1 MKLKKIK
8 INGFGKLKNT
18 NIDFKDKINIVHGNN
33 EAGKSTLL
41 RFITGS
47 LFGISKNK
55 EGKDLADYEKYRP
68 WDSQE
73 YSGKITYSLD
83 DGNTYEVFR
92 DFDKRKAILYDKD
105 GLDITN
111 NYGQD
116 KSKGSNFFVEQVGLD
131 ENVFMASN
139 ITSQSEV
146 KLNQSSQGVL
156 VHKMSN
162 LVSTGDDQL
171 NYKKIQSNLKQMQ
184 LERVGTERSSKK
196 PINQVEDEIETNTR
210 QLEELEKQISDAKTG
225 INDKI
230 ELQEDL
236 EHQKSIGYFLSS
248 LKGCYDNYRSQEAEL
263 KALQDLHIETNNKLE
278 QVKSKIDDSA
288 EDNIRAQKFNKG
300 IYILPLIIAIIIC
313 AVVIY
318 CIPNEY
324 KMYSYLSL
332 ILPVL
337 IGIIF
342 IVNKNRFDKRI
353 NEQLEDLF
361 DMQDNVEAQIQILNE
376 NLEEQAAKYDVKKSD
391 YEKHLSEDREAIQN
405 DFKGDLGLTYVME
418 IMALSADELNLE
430 YTQNQND
437 VKALEFKLNN
447 IKNNEAN
454 MQRLNDQIEFLKYK
468 LKKANEQKEEL
479 LKLNASFELAKT
491 CLEEAYQEIK
501 VNVSPEFIDSLSQTI
516 SKVTNNKY
524 NNIKLSEED
533 GLLVEIENGKHVPL
547 DNYLSIGTI
556 DQMYMSLRL
565 NSVKELS
572 EEKLPIILDE
582 VFAYYDNDRLE
593 NILKFI
599 SENYSNQI
607 LIFTCS
613 DREKQAL
620 DNLKIKYNFIELK

>member
-1 MKLKKIK
+1 M
-8 INGFGKLKNT
+8 
-18 NIDFKDKINIVHGNN
+18 
-33 EAGKSTLL
+33 
-41 RFITGS
+41 
-47 LFGISKNK
+47 
-55 EGKDLADYEKYRP
+55 
-68 WDSQE
+68 
-73 YSGKITYSLD
+73 
-83 DGNTYEVFR
+83 
-92 DFDKRKAILYDKD
+92 YDKD

-332 ILPVL
+332 EEILV
-337 IGIIF
+337 F
-342 IVNKNRFDKRI
+342 
-353 NEQLEDLF
+353 
-361 DMQDNVEAQIQILNE
+361 
-376 NLEEQAAKYDVKKSD
+376 
-391 YEKHLSEDREAIQN
+391 
-405 DFKGDLGLTYVME
+405 
-418 IMALSADELNLE
+418 
-430 YTQNQND
+430 
-437 VKALEFKLNN
+437 
-447 IKNNEAN
+447 
-454 MQRLNDQIEFLKYK
+454 
-468 LKKANEQKEEL
+468 
-479 LKLNASFELAKT
+479 
-491 CLEEAYQEIK
+491 
-501 VNVSPEFIDSLSQTI
+501 
-516 SKVTNNKY
+516 
-524 NNIKLSEED
+524 
-533 GLLVEIENGKHVPL
+533 
-547 DNYLSIGTI
+547 YL
-556 DQMYMSLRL
+556 
-565 NSVKELS
+565 
-572 EEKLPIILDE
+572 
-582 VFAYYDNDRLE
+582 
-593 NILKFI
+593 
-599 SENYSNQI
+599 
-607 LIFTCS
+607 
-613 DREKQAL
+613 
-620 DNLKIKYNFIELK
+620 

>member
-405 DFKGDLGLTYVME
+405 DFKGDLGITYVME

-533 GLLVEIENGKHVPL
+533 GLLVEIDNGKYVPI